1 MYMLDAD
8 LRIVPSAWHSGK
20 THSHIRQLNQLAPFK
35 LFTKTSYSLFF
46 LFSSNNSNICLV
58 NTLHRNS
65 SHFCA
70 FHSVFLLIGAFLIVF
85 DNVVRYLFFCL
96 HVFVFRVAHRNQL
109 TCTILWEIEE
119 NGEKTS
125 YNKHLCWFFFRCLHG
140 SLLSLYSCNLVC
152 VCVQTASIS
161 LTLNILIPNRCRCF
175 VLSFFIHSLFNF
187 CKVLFSIDASFSI
200 RWHSSAIWF
209 RMSLTFRFFSFYFV
223 RFFFRRRLFF
233 FLTIHFVFPFFFF
246 FLHLISIRNWKWTLF
261 ASHRIQTIK
270 VHENCQAEKN
280 GEKKTKTSRN
290 NMLHIRNWNCLFQ
303 SKNSNWAKSKARA
316 CGWQWVEV
324 FFALRS

>member
-1 MYMLDAD
+1 MWWINNIDYCMGWIIHLLQPTRHQTFSNTALSMQNLSLSLSEKVGDDEIWAKMQWQSHVMYMLDAD

-119 NGEKTS
+119 NGEKKNLITNIYADS
-125 YNKHLCWFFFRCLHG
+125 FSAVCMALCYR
-140 SLLSLYSCNLVC
+140 YIVAISCVC
-152 VCVQTASIS
+152 VCK
-161 LTLNILIPNRCRCF
+161 R
-175 VLSFFIHSLFNF
+175 
-187 CKVLFSIDASFSI
+187 
-200 RWHSSAIWF
+200 
-209 RMSLTFRFFSFYFV
+209 
-223 RFFFRRRLFF
+223 
-233 FLTIHFVFPFFFF
+233 
-246 FLHLISIRNWKWTLF
+246 HL
-261 ASHRIQTIK
+261 
-270 VHENCQAEKN
+270 
-280 GEKKTKTSRN
+280 
-290 NMLHIRNWNCLFQ
+290 
-303 SKNSNWAKSKARA
+303 
-316 CGWQWVEV
+316 
-324 FFALRS
+324 